1 MQTDEIDELLKMS
14 DPASELTAKERRA
27 AAEMVDQSMPPKR
40 RRYARPLAVGTIA
53 AVLLCGGGMAAA
65 AATGLW
71 DGWAQDDALAI
82 LHYELP
88 SGVPCEIRI
97 GNVQGAPDAVD
108 DAIRDAL
115 AGAEFDD
122 AEVASSIDNSVDPL
136 TDDEAYENAYNW
148 TVVAHIDE
156 ALKANGLESVKP
168 QYSAQGN
175 CG

>member
-1 MQTDEIDELLKMS
+1 MQTDEIDKLLKMG
-14 DPASELTAKERRA
+14 DPASELTAKERRV
-27 AAEMVDQSMPPKR
+27 AAEMLDQPMPSRR

-65 AATGLW
+65 AVTGLW

-88 SGVPCEIRI
+88 SGVPCEMRI

-108 DAIRDAL
+108 DVIRDAL
-115 AGAEFDD
+115 AGAEFND
-122 AEVASSIDNSVDPL
+122 ADVASSIDDSGEPL
-136 TDDEAYENAYNW
+136 TDDEAYQNAYNC
-148 TVVAHIDE
+148 TVVAHIDD
-156 ALKANGLESVKP
+156 ALKANGLESAQP
-168 QYSAQGN
+168 QYSAQGS